1 MKASSSSTEPA
12 RPLVLGVDHSLDD
25 RRWCYRASDDGLI
38 RELCQRH
45 GFDDALARIVAG
57 RDTGIAA
64 LGPAG
69 LDPKLRDLMPD
80 PSTLV
85 DMEKAAARFVQAIRD
100 KQQIAVFG
108 DYDVDGATS
117 TSVLV
122 HFCRDLGHE
131 ALTHIPDRMAEGYG
145 PNIPA
150 MEKLKAAGADLVITV
165 DCGTLAYEPLSKA
178 AELGMDLLV
187 LDHHIAEPT
196 LPTCHALVNP
206 NRLDDT
212 SGQGHLAAVGVTFL
226 FCVAVRRALEQ
237 AGWFAE
243 TGHDTPDLMK
253 LLDLVALGTVAD
265 VVPLQGLNRAF
276 VVQGLKVMAARRNQ
290 GLVALSDVARLDETP
305 TPYHLGFV
313 FGPRVNAGGRVGEA
327 SLGTQLLTETD
338 PIKAEEMAKALDL
351 YNRERKTI
359 EAQVQEQAIDYAAQ
373 TYVGNQ
379 ADAPIIIAQGAG
391 WHPGV
396 IGIVASRLK
405 EAWRR
410 PSFVL
415 AVGDDGLAKGSGRSV
430 PGVDLGSA
438 VTAASEAGLLVNG
451 GGHAMA
457 AGLTVAV
464 DKIPA
469 MQEFLETRLAP
480 QVRALGTA
488 HELGVDAVLSAGAAS
503 REFLDKIAGAGPFGQ
518 GNPEPRFVLA
528 NMQIS
533 FAKPVGDGSHI
544 RFSARDKDGTGKI
557 DGIAFRVSETP
568 LGEAL
573 LARKTA
579 LHLAGHLRINR
590 YNGRESV
597 QLVLEDAVSAA
608 G

>member
-1 MKASSSSTEPA
+1 MKANSNSVEQN
-12 RPLVLGVDHSLDD
+12 RPLVLGVDQSLDD
-25 RRWCYRASDDGLI
+25 RRWCYRASDEALI
-38 RELCQRH
+38 RTLCQRH
-45 GFDDALARIVAG
+45 GFDDALARIIAG
-57 RDTGIAA
+57 RDTGLAE

-80 PSTLV
+80 PATLV
-85 DMEKAAARFVQAIRD
+85 DMDKAAARFAHAI
-100 KQQIAVFG
+100 KNGEQIAVFG

-122 HFCRDLGHE
+122 RFCRDLGRE
-131 ALTHIPDRMAEGYG
+131 VLTHIPDRMSEGYG
-145 PNIPA
+145 PNVPA
-150 MEKLKAAGADLVITV
+150 MEKLAGEGAKLVITV
-165 DCGTLAYEPLSKA
+165 DCGTLAYEPLEKA
-178 AELGMDLLV
+178 AALGLDLLV
-187 LDHHIAEPT
+187 LDHHIAEPA
-196 LPTCHALVNP
+196 LPVCHALVNP

-226 FCVAVRRALEQ
+226 FCVAARRALDQ
-237 AGWFAE
+237 LGWFAE
-243 TGHDTPDLMK
+243 TGTAQPDLVN

-276 VVQGLKVMAARRNQ
+276 VTQGLKIMAARRNQ
-290 GLVALSDVARLDETP
+290 GLVALSDVARLDESP

-327 SLGTQLLTETD
+327 PLGTKLLTETD
-338 PIKAEEMAKALDL
+338 PAKAADMAKALDL
-351 YNRERKTI
+351 YNRERKAI
-359 EAQVQEQAIDYAAQ
+359 EAQVQEQAMAYADA

-379 ADAPIIIAQGAG
+379 ADAPLIIAQGKG

-415 AVGDDGLAKGSGRSV
+415 AIDEDGLAKGSGRSV

-438 VTAASEAGLLVNG
+438 VTAASEAGLLING

-457 AGLTVAV
+457 AGLTVEV
-464 DKIPA
+464 EKIPA
-469 MQEFLETRLAP
+469 LQEFLESRIAP

-488 HELGVDAVLSAGAAS
+488 HEMGVDAVLSAGAAT
-503 REFLDKIAGAGPFGQ
+503 RAFLDKIAGAGPFGQ

-528 NMQIS
+528 DMEIS

-557 DGIAFRVSETP
+557 DGIAFRVSETR

-573 LARKTA
+573 LARKSA

-590 YNGRESV
+590 FNGRETV
-597 QLVLEDAVSAA
+597 QLVLEDAAPA
-608 G
+608 IG